1 MKKAVALMIV
11 AVMMF
16 ASFGIAHAE
25 AVPLPGTP
33 VIGIA
38 WRAEHAL
45 RGAEGLSDLRSARQG
60 LLACSGADHGK
71 ADARDSAGCRPD
83 GGYRRGEAGH
93 HGLLHRHAGAG
104 LRRRG
109 AAAQRRAL
117 ISQPEQQHPEKRPQ
131 SRDPR
136 GARRA
141 EGHRAADR
149 DCGCCRLSGCAAGSS
164 MRKDSRGHIPC

>member
-16 ASFGIAHAE
+16 ASFGTAHAE

-60 LLACSGADHGK
+60 LLAHS
-71 ADARDSAGCRPD
+71 
-83 GGYRRGEAGH
+83 
-93 HGLLHRHAGAG
+93 
-104 LRRRG
+104 
-109 AAAQRRAL
+109 
-117 ISQPEQQHPEKRPQ
+117 
-131 SRDPR
+131 
-136 GARRA
+136 
-141 EGHRAADR
+141 
-149 DCGCCRLSGCAAGSS
+149 
-164 MRKDSRGHIPC
+164 